1 MREAPASAIMI
12 MVNCMETWPSGLMKP
27 RDRVSMAITV
37 PSVMV
42 LAPPKPKLCMP
53 DRPAHAP
60 RIAVMTYSR

>member
-1 MREAPASAIMI
+1 
-12 MVNCMETWPSGLMKP
+12 MKP

-60 RIAVMTYSR
+60 RTAVMTYSRYPELFTIGMVMLP